1 MTGKIQWWIAIPLA
15 LVLLGDANGSRFDRV
30 VAALKAGET
39 AESLGGRQQA
49 ATLRLAAE
57 TLIASG
63 ARPAE
68 GSENLA
74 DRWQSAAAGV
84 DHQNAGP
91 VASYRDRAL
100 GPTYRIVNLPGG
112 GKEAFEQVFL
122 AGQRARVSV
131 VAVHHSDFQLTVDDD
146 DHRRVCSNVTTSNP
160 CEWVPSWTTRFSV
173 SLANPRPTAGVYYLV
188 LQ

>member
-1 MTGKIQWWIAIPLA
+1 MTGKIRWWMAVPLA
-15 LVLLGDANGSRFDRV
+15 VMLLGDASGSRFDRV

-39 AESLGGRQQA
+39 AEALGGRQQA
-49 ATLRLAAE
+49 ATLRVAAD
-57 TLIASG
+57 TLVASG
-63 ARPAE
+63 ARPVE

-74 DRWQSAAAGV
+74 DRWQSAAAGI
-84 DHQNAGP
+84 DHGHNGP
-91 VASYRDRAL
+91 AASYRDRAL
-100 GPTYRIVNLPGG
+100 GPAYRIVNLPGG
-112 GKEAFEQVFL
+112 GKAAFEQVFL

-131 VAVHHSDFQLTVDDD
+131 VAVHNSAFQLSVDDD
-146 DHRRVCSNVTTSNP
+146 DHRRVCSNVTSGNP